1 MKSPRRSNPH
11 SAGRFRLLAAASVLA
26 LAPAGTHAAVQAT
39 HDGQMTSNQAPADDA
54 DALAKKLANPIA
66 AMISVPF
73 QNNFD
78 WGGGPRGDG
87 FQYKMNIQPVIPF
100 HLNEDWNLITRTII
114 PVVQQDDVAG
124 TYLRPSGSQFGLSDT
139 LFSAWLSP
147 VKPTSGG
154 WIWGLGPALLFPT
167 GTDDMLTANQWAAGP
182 TAIALKQDG
191 KFTYGAL
198 ANQVW
203 SYAGNGGRASVNQTF
218 FQPFF
223 VYGPGGGWSFA
234 LNTESTYD
242 WTGNQWTIPINLM
255 ANKVSKIGTLPVQWQ
270 AGVRY
275 YADKPDNGP
284 DWGLRFGFTL
294 LLPEG

>member
-1 MKSPRRSNPH
+1 MKSPPQSNPQ

-39 HDGQMTSNQAPADDA
+39 HDGQMTSSQAPADNA

-78 WGGGPRGDG
+78 WGGGPNGDG
-87 FQYKMNIQPVIPF
+87 FQYKLNFQPVIPI

-114 PVVQQDDVAG
+114 PVIQQDDIAG
-124 TYLRPSGSQFGLSDT
+124 TKLQPSGSQFGLSDT
-139 LFSAWLSP
+139 LFSGWLSP
-147 VKPTSGG
+147 VKPTAGG

-167 GTDDMLTANQWAAGP
+167 GTDDMLTTNQWAAGP
-182 TAIALKQDG
+182 TAIALKQEG

-198 ANQVW
+198 VNQVW
-203 SYAGNGGRASVNQTF
+203 SYAGNGDRETVNQAF
-218 FQPFF
+218 LQPFF

-234 LNTESTYD
+234 INTESTYD

-255 ANKVSKIGTLPVQWQ
+255 ANKVSKIGKLPVQWQ

-275 YADKPDNGP
+275 YAEKPDNGP
-284 DWGLRFGFTL
+284 EWGLRFALTL
-294 LLPEG
+294 LLPES